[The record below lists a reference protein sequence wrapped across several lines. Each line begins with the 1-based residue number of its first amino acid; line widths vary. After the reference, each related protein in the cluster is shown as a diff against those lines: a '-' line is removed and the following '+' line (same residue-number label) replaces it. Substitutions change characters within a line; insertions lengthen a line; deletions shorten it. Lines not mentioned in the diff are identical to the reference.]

1 MTTAATVTC
10 SVNFSTG
17 AGFGETL
24 ILGSTTTP
32 LGYGVLGTSA
42 TIIADLTAQV
52 LQVAIRRQY
61 SRTTDTFNPGTAT
74 VILADT
80 TGDLNPDNPSG
91 AYYGKLQPMR
101 KITLTGT
108 YAGITYGLFRGYIQ
122 SYTYTP
128 ANGADVA
135 KMTFGCVDGMSL
147 LNLATISTVTGAAA
161 GDTTGERIELL
172 LDAAGWPV
180 SMRKIDSGETTCQ
193 ADPGTVRQALAACQ
207 TIEETEF
214 GAFYADFD
222 GNMAFNDRNT
232 LVKASGTAPTV
243 FTDDELTV
251 PGILYQGVSFAF
263 DDVLITN
270 QATVTAEGLTPQT
283 FTDPTS
289 VNTYFLHSDNRTGLL
304 METEAD
310 AYSQAKAIVTAR
322 ANAEIRVDGINLDI
336 SNNDSPARII
346 AALDCDYLSNIRVV
360 RTAPGGALDK
370 TLLIQGVNHDI
381 TPNRWVTQFQ
391 TVDAVLTG
399 FILGSAYSGILGTD
413 VFSY

>member
-1 MTTAATVTC
+1 MSTAAAVTC
-10 SVNFSTG
+10 TVNFSTG

-24 ILGSTTTP
+24 ILGSPTTP

-42 TIIADLTAQV
+42 TIIADLTSQV

-108 YAGITYGLFRGYIQ
+108 YGGITYGLFRGYIQ

-147 LNLATISTVTGAAA
+147 LNLASISTVTGAAA

-180 SMRKIDSGETTCQ
+180 SMRKIDIGETTCQ
-193 ADPGTVRQALAACQ
+193 NDPGTVRQALAACQ

-222 GNMAFNDRNT
+222 GNMTFNDRNT
-232 LVKASGTAPTV
+232 LVKASGTAPTT
-243 FTDDELTV
+243 FTDDELVV
-251 PGILYQGVSFAF
+251 PGIKYQGVSFAF

-270 QATVTAEGLTPQT
+270 QATVTPEGLAAQT
-283 FTDPTS
+283 YSDAAS
-289 VNTYFLHSDNRTGLL
+289 IATYFLHSDNRTGLL
-304 METEAD
+304 METTAD
-310 AYSQAKAIVTAR
+310 AYSQARAIVTAR
-322 ANAEIRVDGINLDI
+322 KNAEVRVDGITLDI
-336 SNNDSPARII
+336 SNNDSPARIV

-360 RTAPGGALDK
+360 RTAPGGTLDK

-399 FILGSAYSGILGTD
+399 FILGSEYSGILGTD